1 MQVLE
6 QTISQA
12 KAAFFEKARR
22 EGAKCPCCG
31 CFGKVYKRKIHSG
44 MAAILVLLYRFQ
56 SRGYTHVLTLVNAT
70 TSPAV
75 AAAIGGGDF
84 AKLRYWGLIEEEL
97 KVGTRGKKKGSG
109 LWRITGLGARFV
121 EGGNTVSRYAW
132 VYNNGF
138 LGFHGEQISIYDALG
153 DKFSYG
159 ELMGHSTSSDR

>member
-1 MQVLE
+1 MNQPLLLE
-6 QTISQA
+6 NA
-12 KAAFFEKARR
+12 KAAFFEAARR

-31 CFGKVYKRKIHSG
+31 RFGKVYKRKIHSG

-84 AKLRYWGLIEEEL
+84 AKLRYWGLIQEGHTVNS
-97 KVGTRGKKKGSG
+97 KGHKKENG
-109 LWRITGLGARFV
+109 LWRITGAGARFV
-121 EGGNTVSRYAW
+121 EGAETVSRYAW

-138 LGFHGEQISIYDALG
+138 LGFHGEQISVYDALG
-153 DKFSYG
+153 DKFSYA
-159 ELMGHSTSSDR
+159 ELMGNANSQG